1 MNIYIRRKP
10 LPGEYLVTGG
20 ALDGATIRITGYQ
33 PYPGQGRV
41 NYTAAEWE
49 REVNACADY
58 VCSSYHIDAE
68 TYRVV
73 VEYLQADHD
82 SNQAR
87 LRKMMERSQLDA
99 EIAQKYI
106 CDFVPPLGACY
117 WNDGWQCTPHN
128 EMMEQTRSNQ

>member
-20 ALDGATIRITGYQ
+20 ALDGATIRITGHQ

-58 VCSSYHIDAE
+58 ACNFSRPIDAE
-68 TYRVV
+68 TYRAF
-73 VEYLQADHD
+73 VEYLQSDHD
-82 SNQAR
+82 GNQSR
-87 LRKMMERSQLDA
+87 LLQMVERGKIDA

-106 CDFVPPLGACY
+106 CDFVPPLGTCY
-117 WNDGWQCTPHN
+117 WNDGWQCTPHD
-128 EMMEQTRSNQ
+128 EIMEVLQ